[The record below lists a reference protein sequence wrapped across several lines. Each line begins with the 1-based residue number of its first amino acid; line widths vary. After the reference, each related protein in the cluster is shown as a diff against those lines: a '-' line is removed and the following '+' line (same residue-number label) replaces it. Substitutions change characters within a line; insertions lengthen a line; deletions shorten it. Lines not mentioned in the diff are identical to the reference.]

1 MDKNTVDVLF
11 TEILNRHQSFFMLL
25 IRDKFEQD
33 DAKDVFQEACLH
45 LYQILETKF
54 EGNEDLFNSKAWLRT
69 VIKNFCLS
77 ELRKRNRKKS
87 VKLVP
92 EYQTTLIRQNFSE
105 PESLNGVT
113 CALFDVNVV
122 INELLK
128 LVSKQDAM
136 ILKMKYYYGKPSDY
150 ISRKLNVAH
159 VNVTIGRIKERIV
172 QKSGI
177 KNIDELM
184 EKYNWSD

>member
-33 DAKDVFQEACLH
+33 DAKDVFQDACLH

-87 VKLVP
+87 VKLIP
-92 EYQTTLIRQNFSE
+92 EYQTTIIRQNYSE
-105 PESLNGVT
+105 TYISDGLASN
-113 CALFDVNVV
+113 LLDVNA
-122 INELLK
+122 IMTELLK
-128 LVSKQDAM
+128 LVSKQEALM
-136 ILKMKYYYGKPSDY
+136 LKMKYYYDKPSTY
-150 ISRKLNVAH
+150 ISQRLNIAH
-159 VNVTIGRIKERIV
+159 VNVSIGRIKERII

-177 KNIDELM
+177 KNFDELIS
-184 EKYNWSD
+184 KYNWSD

>member
-33 DAKDVFQEACLH
+33 DAKDVFQDACLH

-54 EGNEDLFNSKAWLRT
+54 DGNEDLFNSKAWLRT

-87 VKLVP
+87 VKLIP
-92 EYQTTLIRQNFSE
+92 EYQTTIIRQNYTETDISDGLA
-105 PESLNGVT
+105 SDL
-113 CALFDVNVV
+113 LDVNA
-122 INELLK
+122 IMTELLK
-128 LVSKQDAM
+128 LVSKQEALM
-136 ILKMKYYYGKPSDY
+136 LKMKYYYDKPSTY
-150 ISRKLNVAH
+150 ISQRLNIAH
-159 VNVTIGRIKERIV
+159 VNVSIGRIKERII

-177 KNIDELM
+177 KNFDELIS
-184 EKYNWSD
+184 KYNWSV

>member
-33 DAKDVFQEACLH
+33 DAKDVFQDACLH

-54 EGNEDLFNSKAWLRT
+54 DGNEDLFNSKAWLRT

-87 VKLVP
+87 VKLIP
-92 EYQTTLIRQNFSE
+92 EYQTTIIRQNYTETDISDGLA
-105 PESLNGVT
+105 SDL
-113 CALFDVNVV
+113 LDVNA
-122 INELLK
+122 IMTELLK
-128 LVSKQDAM
+128 LVSKQEALM
-136 ILKMKYYYGKPSDY
+136 LKMKYYYDKPSTY
-150 ISRKLNVAH
+150 ISQRLNIAH
-159 VNVTIGRIKERIV
+159 VNVSIGRIKERII

-177 KNIDELM
+177 KNFDELIS
-184 EKYNWSD
+184 KYNWSD

>member
-11 TEILNRHQSFFMLL
+11 TEILNRHQSFFMFL

-92 EYQTTLIRQNFSE
+92 EYQTTLIRQN
-105 PESLNGVT
+105 
-113 CALFDVNVV
+113 
-122 INELLK
+122 
-128 LVSKQDAM
+128 
-136 ILKMKYYYGKPSDY
+136 Y
-150 ISRKLNVAH
+150 
-159 VNVTIGRIKERIV
+159 
-172 QKSGI
+172 
-177 KNIDELM
+177 
-184 EKYNWSD
+184 